1 MNPVSLIAQFMANM
15 SKKWHFLT
23 ASLVLNLQVAE
34 HLLADIK
41 TLYVI

>member
-1 MNPVSLIAQFMANM
+1 M
-15 SKKWHFLT
+15 SNKSHFLT
-23 ASLVLNLQVAE
+23 ASLVLGLQVAE